1 MAFCED
7 LIFLTLKVTIDI
19 DKEGNKCDKVRE
31 REFGPNLVSVHL
43 DRYLDPF
50 FWGGLRLIVPI
61 LKFNKNNKR

>member
-31 REFGPNLVSVHL
+31 REFGPNLVSFRL

-50 FWGGLRLIVPI
+50 FVALLTHFNRTYPTLII
-61 LKFNKNNKR
+61 Q